1 MTDIQALQAA
11 RERLTGGTGN
21 PKLDALRARKAQ
33 LQAQM
38 DADRA
43 EHDRAMEESYSY
55 RDAMGSRS
63 APDARAQPG
72 PAQHPG
78 VVQASPG
85 GSQVAPWARDLMNY
99 VGETAGNIPQSA
111 ENVATGLYEAV
122 TNPGETLD
130 AAGRLMVG
138 TGQTVNQAVGLPS
151 WLTIPGGDLGYGDQ
165 RATAD
170 AAGQALADRYGGW
183 EQLGTTFRDDPVGFG
198 LDVTGAAGLPAA
210 AARAPGAIARLPRPG
225 PGPGPRPPI
234 MSPEDVRV
242 ATDAGDAVRE
252 TVGRVKGAATDA
264 GRRDRSTRDFIANA
278 PTTEALAR
286 QADVFFEA
294 ARNSGVRFSAADF
307 GPFRKKLVR
316 TLRDEGADK
325 VLHPKIARL
334 VGLIEDAPPEI
345 APDMGNLMILR
356 RQFGAAASDMDKSTA
371 RLGSI
376 GVDLVDDFVE
386 SGSGSASGIMR
397 DANRLWAAMRKSEL
411 LDRAILKADTAQQG
425 FEAGLRAE
433 FKSIYRGIVDGTR
446 KYRGFTADETK
457 AIKAVAEGNFTT
469 NTLRRIASLSG
480 GSGPQR
486 AMQNLIQ
493 GGGVGAGIGYALA
506 GPPGAAVGALVGPGA
521 GQWAGRMATRGTQR
535 RANLAR
541 AIAARGQTP
550 RQARKAPQ
558 DSTLTELMAGFLET
572 SP

>member
-1 MTDIQALQAA
+1 MPD
-11 RERLTGGTGN
+11 LTEQI
-21 PKLDALRARKAQ
+21 KRARARKAQ
-33 LQAQM
+33 LAPGSNERTARMGELQQQQAAGRLADTEEAAYRQLGPLDDM
-38 DADRA
+38 GADAPPKPNRFA
-43 EHDRAMEESYSY
+43 A
-55 RDAMGSRS
+55 GSGRY
-63 APDARAQPG
+63 
-72 PAQHPG
+72 
-78 VVQASPG
+78 QA
-85 GSQVAPWARDLMNY
+85 APWARDLMNY
-99 VGETAGNIPQSA
+99 VGETASNIPESA
-111 ENVATGLYEAV
+111 ERVATGLYEAV

-138 TGQTVNQAVGLPS
+138 TGQTINEAVGLPS
-151 WLTIPGGDLGYGDQ
+151 WLTIPGSDLGFGDQ

-170 AAGQALADRYGGW
+170 AAGQALVDRYGGW

-198 LDVTGAAGLPAA
+198 LDLTGAAGLPAA
-210 AARAPGAIARLPRPG
+210 AARAPGAIARIPR

-242 ATDAGDAVRE
+242 ATDAGNAVRE
-252 TVGRVKGAATDA
+252 TVGNVRGAMTDA
-264 GRRDRSTRDFIANA
+264 ARRERGTRAFIENA
-278 PTTEALAR
+278 PTTEALGR

-294 ARNSGVRFSAADF
+294 ARKSGVRFSSREF

-316 TLRDEGADK
+316 RLRDEGADR

-334 VGLIEDAPPEI
+334 VGLIEDAPPGV

-356 RQFGAAASDMDKSTA
+356 RQFGAAASDMDKSTS

-376 GVDLVDDFVE
+376 GVDLIDDFVE
-386 SGSGSASGIMR
+386 SGSSSTSGVMR
-397 DANRLWAAMRKSEL
+397 DANRLWSRMKKSDL
-411 LDRAILKADTAQQG
+411 IDRAIAKADTAQQG
-425 FEAGLRAE
+425 LEAGLRAE
-433 FKSIYRGIVDGTR
+433 FKSIYRGIVDGNR
-446 KYRGFTADETK
+446 KYRGFTPDEVK
-457 AIKAVAEGNFTT
+457 AIKAVAQGNITG
-469 NTLRRIASLSG
+469 NVLRRIASLGG

-493 GGGVGAGIGYALA
+493 GGGVGAGIGYTLA
-506 GPPGAAVGALVGPGA
+506 GPPGAAVGALIGPGA
-521 GQWAGRMATRGTQR
+521 GQLAGRMATRGTQR

-541 AIAARGQTP
+541 AMAARGQTP